1 MRYVL
6 IDLSSDNYLQ
16 QPQIFGGYAGEHNET
31 VLQVVLP
38 QRMIGEEYSY
48 YRFDFQTS
56 EDNKISS
63 PPIPV
68 SELNHGVLSFKLA
81 EQLTITG
88 KLLFNVVGTLLN
100 EKTVSLT
107 SKTNM
112 VVLYIENSPD
122 GNNVLLDPTGY
133 KDEMLAMID
142 ARIEEINPANV
153 SQTYD
158 PESPL
163 AQSGKAVAEAIK
175 EVDKVYVGTGEMP
188 EGYNIQINPEGSAY
202 ELPVTDQT
210 YNPKSTNAQSG
221 KAVAEALANASVGQF
236 KYYEN
241 LLDELVLE
249 KGYITPNGS
258 ISGNA
263 TDNNWRYTPDYYEV
277 KQGTTFVYK
286 VATYNVVSAIT
297 FYGANKD
304 LLAEY
309 TQLVNNIETS
319 YTVPEGSGIKYARFS
334 CRYVDAETFASQYIR
349 GTIIG
354 GARVEVDQTYN
365 PESSNA
371 QSGIAV
377 AEAVSGKADKEE
389 WVLIDSATL
398 EQDAPYSVTKNM
410 HTNEPLSLKK
420 FMILVWHEAKSGAT
434 NSSSIWLA
442 ASTKSSNGY
451 KLALQSQGYSCGVQ
465 STHRFDGEMWY
476 YWNIR
481 AHAAQGHYS
490 SPSTMAYTYITVPY
504 GCRDELKDYRE
515 PITGLRLTFGT
526 AGNLNAGTRIEVWGV
541 NA

>member
-1 MRYVL
+1 MSYKILDERD
-6 IDLSSDNYLQ
+6 IDLKYSSN
-16 QPQIFGGYAGEHNET
+16 
-31 VLQVVLP
+31 
-38 QRMIGEEYSY
+38 
-48 YRFDFQTS
+48 S
-56 EDNKISS
+56 EN
-63 PPIPV
+63 
-68 SELNHGVLSFKLA
+68 
-81 EQLTITG
+81 
-88 KLLFNVVGTLLN
+88 
-100 EKTVSLT
+100 
-107 SKTNM
+107 
-112 VVLYIENSPD
+112 
-122 GNNVLLDPTGY
+122 
-133 KDEMLAMID
+133 
-142 ARIEEINPANV
+142 
-153 SQTYD
+153 
-158 PESPL
+158 
-163 AQSGKAVAEAIK
+163 AQSGKAVAEAIEKSKQNPILEYITYEIK
-175 EVDKVYVGTGEMP
+175 ENNTITITGCDTSISESHIIP
-188 EGYNIQINPEGSAY
+188 NNIEGYLVSTIGESAFIDCSQLKNITIPNSITKIEKNAFYGCSKLKDIYYTGTKEEWYTIIIDIDLGNDWNDALFNATIHYNQ
-202 ELPVTDQT
+202 VTSTKQDIIDSIDQVYSPT
-210 YNPKSTNAQSG
+210 SKNAQSG
-221 KAVAEALANASVGQF
+221 IAVAEALANASVGQF

-286 VATYNVVSAIT
+286 VATYNAVGAIT

-334 CRYVDAETFASQYIR
+334 CRYVNAETFASQYIR

-354 GARVEVDQTYN
+354 GARVEVDQTYS
-365 PESSNA
+365 PESTNA

-442 ASTKSSNGY
+442 ASTKSSNSY

-490 SPSTMAYTYITVPY
+490 SPSSMAYTYITVPY